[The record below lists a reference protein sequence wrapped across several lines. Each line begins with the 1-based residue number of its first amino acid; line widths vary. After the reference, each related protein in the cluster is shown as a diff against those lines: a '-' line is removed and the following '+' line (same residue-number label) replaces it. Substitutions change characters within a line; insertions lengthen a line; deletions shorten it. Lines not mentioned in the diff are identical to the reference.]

1 MHRFA
6 RVVVEST
13 LLQLDREFDFLV
25 PAQMQ
30 QEIRFGQRVKVEL
43 GRSKKP
49 LTGFVIDLPAQ
60 SEHASSE
67 IVELVDPTPVLS
79 TEIFEL
85 ARQVADRQCVAIG
98 EILKLAIPDHM
109 PRISA
114 EAAIDSGSPLALPA
128 SPKLDKPLSKRSAV
142 LTSSRSIEHLGE
154 LWPDWAALF
163 LSESA
168 RVIQSGGSALIIVP
182 EWDQLEL
189 LRELSAACG
198 LGPAVVFGGK
208 QKKADRFR
216 AYQQILDSNS
226 AIVIGT
232 RSAIYAPVKNLE
244 LICLFDDLDD
254 SLREQGSPFTHAR
267 EIALMRAK
275 TCQLLLAANYR
286 SVEVQRLVEIGYL
299 SDHSVVASPPRISFS
314 ETGLRVDESA
324 FAAIRERSED
334 GPILVLLPRKGSS
347 SAAYCGG
354 CNARLRC
361 LRCGGSMWEPKPGLF
376 QCRLCSTG
384 HSRCQECSSVVA
396 KPGRTG
402 SSRTVSELGRAFPQV
417 VITEA
422 TADKQPAKLLAKR
435 QLVVATPGSAPR
447 VRGGYAALLIL
458 DPDVWLYSQSL
469 RAEQLAI
476 RDWQEAVELL
486 SPTGRALIVGVS
498 AELGQAIS
506 LQQHRQLALAA
517 LRDLNKLL
525 LPPAVRIAKL
535 EGSAQTIEAALSLL
549 LPLGAK
555 EIATEIADH
564 SSTLLKF
571 GYKEGPAIALELRTL
586 AIRTN
591 ARLVGANKRRGLR
604 IVMDDPTA
612 L

>member
-25 PAQMQ
+25 PDSLQE
-30 QEIRFGQRVKVEL
+30 EIRIGQRVKFEL
-43 GRSKKP
+43 GRSRKAH
-49 LTGFVIDLPAQ
+49 TGFVVDLPAQ
-60 SEHASSE
+60 SEHATTAIS
-67 IVELVDPTPVLS
+67 ELVDSSRVL
-79 TEIFEL
+79 TAEILGL
-85 ARQVADRQCVAIG
+85 ARQLADRQCVAIG

-109 PRISA
+109 PKIQL
-114 EAAIDSGSPLALPA
+114 EGSLVAPLSTTPPEL
-128 SPKLDKPLSKRSAV
+128 PKLDFPLTQRSAL
-142 LTSSRSIEHLGE
+142 LTSTRSFEHQSQN
-154 LWPDWAALF
+154 WPDWA
-163 LSESA
+163 LSFVSEA
-168 RVIQSGGSALIIVP
+168 GKAIAKGGSALLIVP
-182 EWDQLEL
+182 EQDQLEL
-189 LRELSAACG
+189 LRELCMASG
-198 LGPAVVFGGK
+198 FSNTVLFGGK
-208 QKKADRFR
+208 QKKADRFK
-216 AYQQILDSNS
+216 AFHQILSS
-226 AIVIGT
+226 ESSLVIGT
-232 RSAIYAPVKNLE
+232 RNAIYAPIQNLK

-267 EIALMRAK
+267 EVALMRASD
-275 TCQLLLAANYR
+275 CQLLLAANYR

-299 SDHSVVASPPRISFS
+299 TDHTVIASPPRISFS

-324 FAAIRERSED
+324 FAAIRERVEE

-347 SAAYCGG
+347 SAAYCSG
-354 CNARLRC
+354 CSSRLSC
-361 LRCGGSMWEPKPGLF
+361 LRCGGSIWEPGQGRF
-376 QCRLCSTG
+376 ECRLCGTG
-384 HSRCQECSSVVA
+384 HTRCFECSSSKA

-402 SSRTVSELGRAFPQV
+402 STRTVSDLGRAFPQV
-417 VITEA
+417 AITEA
-422 TADKQPAKLLAKR
+422 TADKKPAKILPKR

-447 VRGGYAALLIL
+447 VISGYAAVLIL

-476 RDWQEAVELL
+476 RDWQEAIELL

-498 AELGQAIS
+498 SELGQAIS
-506 LQQHRQLALAA
+506 LQQHRQLASAA
-517 LRDLNKLL
+517 LRDLNKLS

-535 EGSAQTIEAALSLL
+535 EGAPETIETALKLV
-549 LPLGAK
+549 LPHGAK
-555 EIATEIADH
+555 EISTQLEENA
-564 SSTLLKF
+564 STLIKF
-571 GYKEGPAIALELRTL
+571 GYREGPAIALELRTL